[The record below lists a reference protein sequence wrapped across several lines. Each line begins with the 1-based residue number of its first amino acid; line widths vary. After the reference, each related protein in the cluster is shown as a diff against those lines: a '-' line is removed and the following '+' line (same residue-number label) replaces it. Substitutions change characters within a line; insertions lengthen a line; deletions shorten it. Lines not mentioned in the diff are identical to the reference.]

1 MCPTAA
7 GVYARTPLTINIAGI
22 AALAPQMAGQVQA
35 NPALSGMMFA
45 SINED
50 AVPLEEGW
58 VKLRGLEPQVT
69 KDDILRFFEV
79 GVAAQPQPSCRC
91 DEQGPTCAKGSW
103 ENSKRGLRSL
113 PCYDWCSFRQ
123 AAVGVQACRLV

>member
-1 MCPTAA
+1 MCHTAA

-69 KDDILRFFEV
+69 KEDILRFFEV
-79 GVAAQPQPSCRC
+79 GVAAQPQHHARWQARAQASLCKRQPISQR
-91 DEQGPTCAKGSW
+91 GP
-103 ENSKRGLRSL
+103 RSL
-113 PCYDWCSFRQ
+113 LCCS
-123 AAVGVQACRLV
+123 